1 MEKVTCIDVSY
12 SQTNIDFKKVKAA
25 GITSVIIR
33 AGYGRETSQK
43 DKQFE
48 THYKN
53 AKAAGLK
60 VGAYWYSYA
69 NGVADAKKEA
79 AACLECIKGKIFNLP
94 VYYDLEDNSQIQLGM
109 KKLTEIAKAFC
120 NTLKAEGYRVGV
132 YANANWFRNYLDYT
146 ALKKL
151 YSIWLANY
159 STVNALDCDIWQN
172 SSTGKVN
179 GISGNVDTN
188 VILNYNVIKSSAS
201 PQVLDK
207 KGYKKGNKT
216 IGVLALKQMLL
227 IAYKKKLIT
236 KKVKN
241 DKGFGEGTEKAVN
254 QLLKKW
260 GYKQNSIA
268 GEKFIKKLGILLKN
282 K

>member
-1 MEKVTCIDVSY
+1 MDKVTCIDVSY
-12 SQTNIDFKKVKAA
+12 SQTNIDFKKVKAD

-33 AGYGRETSQK
+33 AGYGRESSQK

-79 AACLECIKGKIFNLP
+79 AACLECIKGKTFNLP
-94 VYYDLEDNSQIQLGM
+94 VYYDLEDNSQVKLG
-109 KKLTEIAKAFC
+109 KNKITEIAKAFC
-120 NTLKAEGYRVGV
+120 NTLKDEGYRVGV

-159 STVNALDCDIWQN
+159 STSNALDCDIWQN
-172 SSTGKVN
+172 SSTGKVS
-179 GISGNVDTN
+179 GVSGNVDTN
-188 VILNYNVIKSSAS
+188 VILNSNVIKSTS
-201 PQVLDK
+201 PQILDK
-207 KGYKKGNKT
+207 KGFRKGNKT

-236 KKVKN
+236 QKVKN
-241 DKGFGEGTEKAVN
+241 DKGFGEGTKKAVN

-260 GYKQNSIA
+260 GYKQNGIA
-268 GEKFIKKLGILLKN
+268 GEKFIKKLGNALKN